1 MELGSFSFY
10 ANPRAI
16 FQVLDH
22 NYVFLSLDYSG
33 QELRTSAAVSGD
45 PTMVT
50 SFICD
55 NTILGPDSKSYVN
68 PESDLHTMSAAKCIR
83 PDLFANQPPYLW
95 RSIADSSKTR
105 KQAKSLN
112 FGCIYLMTPSAASLN
127 FSVTLQTAELW
138 IKNHRST
145 YKRYYDWA
153 EEYGTL
159 SSTNGYAVCPFTNSI
174 RWVLEDNSKGYGDGS
189 HRSAVN
195 FAIQGACSQM
205 LKVALKKL
213 DPVVKEF
220 GGNIINVVHDEINI
234 RLPGNCWLDTSVT
247 PINNKRVIVDSSSK
261 PSSPKFKWSLETD
274 IKAKTLQSI
283 MEDVE
288 TEFFQRV
295 NSPIKGLV
303 DFNIGP
309 YWVH

>member
-10 ANPRAI
+10 ANPRVI
-16 FQVLDH
+16 FQVLSSG
-22 NYVFLSLDYSG
+22 YVFFSLDYSG

-50 SFICD
+50 SFVCD
-55 NTILGPDSKSYVN
+55 NTILGPDGKSYVN

-83 PDLFANQPPYLW
+83 PDLFQDQPLYLW
-95 RSIADSSKTR
+95 RSIADKSKTR
-105 KQAKSLN
+105 KQAKPLN
-112 FGCIYLMTPSAASLN
+112 FGCIYLMTPSAASEN
-127 FSVTLQTAELW
+127 FSVPLPTAELW

-145 YKRYYDWA
+145 YKRYYEWA
-153 EEYGTL
+153 EEYGSL
-159 SSTNGYAVCPFTNSI
+159 SSTNGYAVCPFTGAI

-205 LKVALKKL
+205 LKVALAKL
-213 DPVVKEF
+213 NPVVKEY
-220 GGNIINVVHDEINI
+220 GGNIINVVHDEINF
-234 RLPGNCWLDTSVT
+234 RMPGECWIDTSVT
-247 PINNKRVIVDSSSK
+247 PINHKGIIVDSSGK
-261 PSSPKFKWSLETD
+261 PCSPKFKWSESTD
-274 IKAKTLQSI
+274 CKAKRLKSI

-288 TEFFQRV
+288 TEFFQRL

-303 DFNIGP
+303 DYNVGP

>member
-10 ANPRAI
+10 ANPRVI
-16 FQVLDH
+16 FQALSSG
-22 NYVFLSLDYSG
+22 YVFFSLDYSG

-50 SFICD
+50 SFVCN
-55 NTILGPDSKSYVN
+55 NTILGPDGKSYVN

-83 PDLFANQPPYLW
+83 PDLFQNQPFYLW
-95 RSIADSSKTR
+95 RSIADKSKTR
-105 KQAKSLN
+105 KQAKPLN
-112 FGCIYLMTPSAASLN
+112 FGCIYLMTSSAASKN
-127 FSVTLQTAELW
+127 FSVPLSTAELW

-145 YKRYYDWA
+145 YKRYYEWA
-153 EEYGTL
+153 EEYGSL
-159 SSTNGYAVCPFTNSI
+159 SSTNGYAVCPFTNCI

-205 LKVALKKL
+205 LKVALSKL
-213 DPVVKEF
+213 NPVVKNL
-220 GGNIINVVHDEINI
+220 GGYIINVVHDEINFCM
-234 RLPGNCWLDTSVT
+234 PGKCWIDTSVT
-247 PINNKRVIVDSSSK
+247 PINNKGVIVDSSGK
-261 PSSPKFKWSLETD
+261 PCSPKFKWADETD
-274 IKAKTLQSI
+274 QKAKLLLSI

-303 DFNIGP
+303 DYNIGP